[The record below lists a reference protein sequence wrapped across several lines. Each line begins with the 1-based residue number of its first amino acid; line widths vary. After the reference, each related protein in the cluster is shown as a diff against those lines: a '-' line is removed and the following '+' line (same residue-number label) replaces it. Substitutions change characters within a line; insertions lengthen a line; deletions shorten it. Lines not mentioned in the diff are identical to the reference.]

1 MYFCLQLS
9 GAPVKLFRLWAAGG
23 PKEEGAVQLRH
34 WIQLMQWAATCKED
48 FKSRSLISKYL

>member
-9 GAPVKLFRLWAAGG
+9 GVPVELLRLWAAGG

-34 WIQLMQWAATCKED
+34 WIQMMKRAATCKED
-48 FKSRSLISKYL
+48 FESGSLISKYL

>member
-9 GAPVKLFRLWAAGG
+9 GVLVKLVRLWAAAG

-34 WIQLMQWAATCKED
+34 WIQLMKRAATCKED